1 MTSDTHIQEAV
12 LAELRWEPRINAAH
26 IGVTAEGGVVTLS
39 GRVET
44 YAQKHAAEAAAHRV
58 KGVLAVAED
67 IEVRPA
73 VADQRTDADIAAAA
87 LERLAWDST
96 VRGQKVELTVQDGW
110 ITLSGEVEWAYQR
123 ESAEQ
128 ALHTLHGVTGISNLV
143 AIRKA
148 VDAGSISDEIMHALH
163 RSWFFDP
170 RTIAVSAEGGSV
182 VLTGTA
188 RSPHERQLAAATAWA
203 APGVTEVR
211 NEVVI
216 V

>member
-1 MTSDTHIQEAV
+1 MTSDAHIQEAV
-12 LAELRWEPRINAAH
+12 LAELRWEPQIDAAH
-26 IGVTAEGGVVTLS
+26 IGVAVEGGVVTLS

-73 VADQRTDADIAAAA
+73 VDDRQTDADIAAAA

-110 ITLSGEVEWAYQR
+110 ITLSGEVDWAYQR

-143 AIRKA
+143 AIRKT
-148 VDAGSISDEIMHALH
+148 VDAGNISDEIMHALH

-203 APGVTEVR
+203 APGVTDVR